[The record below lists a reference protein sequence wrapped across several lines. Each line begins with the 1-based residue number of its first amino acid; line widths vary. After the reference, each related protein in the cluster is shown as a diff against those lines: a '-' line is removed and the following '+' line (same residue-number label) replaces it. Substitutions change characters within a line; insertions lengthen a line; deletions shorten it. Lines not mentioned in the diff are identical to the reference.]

1 LLPRKEEGKQKL
13 EKKKINKYEKT
24 IFIYLYFDLS
34 IYRYS
39 FIYPCIYLS
48 FQLYFYLHRE
58 RNKVLARKTRVKK
71 KVEMDT
77 LRDNVVTLMKE
88 NEKLKWLLTSTNV
101 SKDEQHDH
109 ENMEKIHELVNK

>member
-1 LLPRKEEGKQKL
+1 M
-13 EKKKINKYEKT
+13 
-24 IFIYLYFDLS
+24 FVYLYFYLS
-34 IYRYS
+34 IYLYS

-48 FQLYFYLHRE
+48 ILLSFYLYRE

-77 LRDNVVTLMKE
+77 LRDNVVTLLKE
-88 NEKLKWLLTSTNV
+88 NEKLKWFLTTTNV
-101 SKDEQHDH
+101 IKDEQHDH